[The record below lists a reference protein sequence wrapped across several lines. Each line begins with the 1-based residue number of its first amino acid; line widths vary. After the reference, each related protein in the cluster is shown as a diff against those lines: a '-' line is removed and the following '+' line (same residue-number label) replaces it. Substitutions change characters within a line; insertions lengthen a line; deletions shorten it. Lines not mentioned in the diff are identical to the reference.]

1 MTEFES
7 MFKHK
12 YPNYE
17 FLLKYM
23 KAAIGKEEIN
33 YCDLTA
39 VNLSDFVEYLKESVS
54 PNTAATYCTILKAF
68 LNFIEEEVELPT
80 RRFALILKV
89 KRVPQQN
96 IALNEDEVEKIDKY
110 YQMMLKKKGHQ
121 VTKDVL
127 NNFLLECYCGGRG
140 SDINNLTPANIH
152 NGMLTYVSQKTN
164 VLATIPE
171 HYRLKDLFRRKSK
184 RQYQR
189 SSINRVLKRVCR
201 ECGITDKV
209 KIFYR
214 GSMVYK
220 EKCELVGMHTAR
232 RSFASMLAAKGVPIP
247 EISQYMGHTQIS
259 MTEKYVKVDSMKVSD
274 AALTFFNK

>member
-1 MTEFES
+1 MTDFEL

-12 YPNYE
+12 YPERE

-39 VNLSDFVEYLKESVS
+39 VNLSDFVEYLKDSVS
-54 PNTAATYCTILKAF
+54 PNTAAAYCSILKAF
-68 LNFIEEEVELPT
+68 LNFIDEEVELPT
-80 RRFALILKV
+80 KKYAAILKV
-89 KRVPQQN
+89 KKVPQQN
-96 IALNEDEVEKIDKY
+96 IALTEEEVERIDKY
-110 YQMMLKKKGHQ
+110 YQLILKKSGHQ
-121 VTKDVL
+121 AMKDVL
-127 NNFLLECYCGGRG
+127 NGFLLECYCGGRG
-140 SDINNLTPANIH
+140 SDICNLTTSNIQ

-171 HYRLKDLFRRKSK
+171 HYRLKDLFKRKSNK
-184 RQYQR
+184 KYQR
-189 SSINRVLKRVCR
+189 ASINRILKRVCK

-209 KIFYR
+209 KIFYH

-220 EKCELVGMHTAR
+220 EKYKLVGQHTAR

-259 MTEKYVKVDSMKVSD
+259 MTEKYIKVDAMKVSD